1 MNFAEAERYVLRLVN
16 YEQTTPG
23 AYSASHFDLR
33 RMASLLKK
41 LGDPHIGPLTV
52 HVAGT
57 KGKGSCSAMSASI
70 LKSAGFKT
78 GLYTSPHL
86 LSICER
92 MKIDGRDI
100 SQAAFARIATQVRPH
115 VEKTNEEGMET
126 VTTFEILS
134 AMAWAWFHEN
144 KVDAQV
150 LEVGLGGRLDATNV
164 CKPDVCI
171 ITSLSLDHT
180 DVLGTTLPEI
190 AREKAGII
198 KAGIPV
204 VTSPQRPEAVTVL
217 ERTASKKKAL
227 LTKTNDSIA
236 WEIEEVSSKGQS
248 FSITKGSNKREFWI
262 PLLGRH
268 QVENAATVIEAMGVL
283 AKKHKQLTSK
293 AISEGLKKVVWP
305 GRLQILSEKPY
316 VILDGAHNDYSMGVL
331 VDSVE
336 QYFKHD
342 KVITIVGF
350 SGNKN
355 IEGMAQQIKRLDG
368 KVIITRS
375 THPRAANLNQVEAAF
390 SKEGMN
396 VVKFVDIRS
405 AVKAAKRMARK
416 QDLILVTGSLFIVAN
431 AMGIGT
437 PKYDNLAL
445 KSKKVDAIQA

>member
-52 HVAGT
+52 HIAGT

-70 LKSAGFKT
+70 LKSAGLKT

-100 SQAAFARIATQVRPH
+100 SQASFARIATQIRPL

-126 VTTFEILS
+126 VTTFEILT
-134 AMAWAWFHEN
+134 AMAFAWFHEN
-144 KVDAQV
+144 NVDAQV

-180 DVLGTTLPEI
+180 DVLGSTLPEI

-198 KAGIPV
+198 KPSIPI
-204 VTSPQRPEAVTVL
+204 VTSPQRPDALAEL
-217 ERTASKKKAL
+217 QRTAAQKKAPL
-227 LTKTNDSIA
+227 IKTQDFLSWKLEN
-236 WEIEEVSSKGQS
+236 VSSSGQS
-248 FSITKGSNKREFWI
+248 FSLTKGGSSRQFWV

-268 QVENAATVIEAMGVL
+268 QIENASTVIEAMEVL
-283 AKKHKQLTSK
+283 ARKHKKITQTS
-293 AISEGLKKVVWP
+293 ISEGLKNVRWP
-305 GRLQILSEKPY
+305 GRLQILSQKPY
-316 VILDGAHNDYSMGVL
+316 VILDGAHNDYSMGLL
-331 VDSVE
+331 VDSIE
-336 QYFKHD
+336 QYFKHN

-355 IEGMAQQIKRLDG
+355 IDGMARQIKRLYG
-368 KVIITRS
+368 KVFITKS
-375 THPRAANLNQVEAAF
+375 THPRAADLSQVEAVF
-390 SKEGMN
+390 SSQGIE
-396 VVKFVDIRS
+396 VTRFDDIRN
-405 AVKAAKRMARK
+405 AFKAAKVIAK
-416 QDLILVTGSLFIVAN
+416 KEDLILVTGSLFIVAN
-431 AMGIGT
+431 AMGIGM
-437 PKYDNLAL
+437 PKYDSLAL
-445 KSKKVDAIQA
+445 NAKRETAPV

>member
-126 VTTFEILS
+126 VTTFEILT
-134 AMAWAWFHEN
+134 AMAFVWFHEN
-144 KVDAQV
+144 NVDAQV

-180 DVLGTTLPEI
+180 DILGTTLPEI

-198 KAGIPV
+198 KPGIPV
-204 VTSPQRPEAVTVL
+204 VTSPQKPEALAVL
-217 ERTASKKKAL
+217 EKTAAQKKDPLIKTQDS
-227 LTKTNDSIA
+227 LT
-236 WEIEEVSSKGQS
+236 WEIKNVSSKGQS
-248 FSITKGSNKREFWI
+248 FSLKKGRTSNEFWI

-268 QVENAATVIEAMGVL
+268 QVENAATVIEAMEVL
-283 AKKHKQLTSK
+283 AKKHKQITAK
-293 AISEGLKKVVWP
+293 AMLEGLKKVVWP

-331 VDSVE
+331 IDSIE

-355 IEGMAQQIKRLDG
+355 IEGMARQIRRLEG
-368 KVIITRS
+368 NVIITKS
-375 THPRAANLNQVEAAF
+375 THPRAAYLNQVEAAF
-390 SKEGMN
+390 SKEGMK
-396 VVKFVDIRS
+396 VVKSDDIRS
-405 AVKAAKRMARK
+405 SIKAAKRMAK
-416 QDLILVTGSLFIVAN
+416 KEDLILVTGSLFIVAN
-431 AMGIGT
+431 AMGIGM

-445 KSKKVDAIQA
+445 KAKKVTVT